1 MMDSRQ
7 SKAEHTLIPQLRELL
22 QSEIQTAYCQALLDQ
37 GIDAYLRKI
46 YDLAEI
52 ASLTE
57 AEGIKGFIAFY
68 CNDPTKDSA
77 FITML
82 IVNSSCCGQGIGY
95 ALLSLALNIMRTR
108 LFRVCRLQV
117 HQDNI
122 AAIKLYERCGFIFI
136 KGNTVKDN
144 TEYRLMECV
153 L

>member
-1 MMDSRQ
+1 MDSRQ
-7 SKAEHTLIPQLRELL
+7 SKAEHTIIPQLRELL
-22 QSEIQTAYCQALLDQ
+22 QSERQTAYYLVLSDQ
-37 GIDAYLRKI
+37 EIDAYLRKI
-46 YDLAEI
+46 YYLAEI

-57 AEGIKGFIAFY
+57 AGGIKGFIAFY
-68 CNDPTKDSA
+68 CNDPAKDSA

-82 IVNSSCCGQGIGY
+82 IVNSSCCRQGIGY
-95 ALLSLALNIMRTR
+95 ALVSLALSIMRTR

-122 AAIKLYERCGFIFI
+122 AAIKLYEGCGFIFI
-136 KGNTVKDN
+136 KGNTIEDN

>member
-1 MMDSRQ
+1 
-7 SKAEHTLIPQLRELL
+7 
-22 QSEIQTAYCQALLDQ
+22 
-37 GIDAYLRKI
+37 
-46 YDLAEI
+46 
-52 ASLTE
+52 
-57 AEGIKGFIAFY
+57 
-68 CNDPTKDSA
+68 
-77 FITML
+77 ML

-95 ALLSLALNIMRTR
+95 ALLNLTLSIMRTR

-136 KGNTVKDN
+136 KGNTIKDN